1 MTLTKIN
8 NKCVNLQRV
17 TDFQNGLHFCCRF
30 TTHTVEAVKARE
42 RARELKKGR
51 DEQQHQTKQHQDQ
64 LKAAKEQL
72 TNVVAKIHNL
82 KGPFQKRL
90 DGVLE
95 RMNLKRQ
102 VYHKGALVGNDVAK
116 ILHPENIG
124 KIVNCFKPLRVNLQ
138 NGEHKVFSD
147 QRSMNKVS
155 TLLTKLSQ
163 CFQLYSPSTPLCRHE
178 VAFLAVRC
186 ASFGHWFPIN
196 FPNTNL
202 LRKFHVL
209 TFHVPEKAISKHT
222 VGMEA
227 EHCSESIHPVVN
239 RLERTYATTQNTCDR
254 LALVVKSQWLQ
265 SNSTLTNFR
274 KPKHRNRSDAIVITT
289 EE

>member
-1 MTLTKIN
+1 MLY
-8 NKCVNLQRV
+8 
-17 TDFQNGLHFCCRF
+17 CRF

-42 RARELKKGR
+42 RARELKKDR
-51 DEQQHQTKQHQDQ
+51 DEQQQQAKQHQDQ

-72 TNVVAKIHNL
+72 TTITAKINNL
-82 KGPFQKRL
+82 KGPFQRKL

-95 RMNLKRQ
+95 RMNLKKQ

-116 ILHPENIG
+116 ILHPGNIG
-124 KIVNCFKPLRVNLQ
+124 KIVNCFKPLKVKLQ
-138 NGEHKVFSD
+138 HGEHKVFSD

-163 CFQLYSPSTPLCRHE
+163 CFQLYSLSTPLCRHE

-186 ASFGHWFPIN
+186 ASFGHWFPKT

-254 LALVVKSQWLQ
+254 LALIAKSQWLQ
-265 SNSTLTNFR
+265 SNSTLTNFK
-274 KPKHRNRSDAIVITT
+274 KPKHRNRSDAIIITK

>member
-1 MTLTKIN
+1 M
-8 NKCVNLQRV
+8 
-17 TDFQNGLHFCCRF
+17 
-30 TTHTVEAVKARE
+30 EAVKARE
-42 RARELKKGR
+42 RACELKKDR
-51 DEQQHQTKQHQDQ
+51 DEQHNQAKRHQDQ

-72 TNVVAKIHNL
+72 TTTIAKINNL
-82 KGPFQKRL
+82 KGPFQRNL

-116 ILHPENIG
+116 ILHSENIG
-124 KIVNCFKPLRVNLQ
+124 KIVNCFKPLRVNLP
-138 NGEHKVFSD
+138 NGENTVVSD
-147 QRSMNKVS
+147 QRIMNKVS

-209 TFHVPEKAISKHT
+209 TFHVPEKAISKYT

-239 RLERTYATTQNTCDR
+239 RLERSYATTQNTCDR
-254 LALVVKSQWLQ
+254 LALIAKSQWLQ

-274 KPKHRNRSDAIVITT
+274 KPKHRNRSDEIIVITT

>member
-51 DEQQHQTKQHQDQ
+51 DEQQHQAKQHQDQ

-202 LRKFHVL
+202 LQKF
-209 TFHVPEKAISKHT
+209 
-222 VGMEA
+222 M
-227 EHCSESIHPVVN
+227 C
-239 RLERTYATTQNTCDR
+239 
-254 LALVVKSQWLQ
+254 
-265 SNSTLTNFR
+265 
-274 KPKHRNRSDAIVITT
+274 
-289 EE
+289 

>member
-1 MTLTKIN
+1 
-8 NKCVNLQRV
+8 
-17 TDFQNGLHFCCRF
+17 
-30 TTHTVEAVKARE
+30 VEAVKARE

-51 DEQQHQTKQHQDQ
+51 DEQQHQAKQHQDQ
-64 LKAAKEQL
+64 LKAANEQL
-72 TNVVAKIHNL
+72 TTILTKIHNL
-82 KGPFQKRL
+82 KGPFHRRL
-90 DGVLE
+90 DSVLE

-116 ILHPENIG
+116 ILH
-124 KIVNCFKPLRVNLQ
+124 
-138 NGEHKVFSD
+138 
-147 QRSMNKVS
+147 
-155 TLLTKLSQ
+155 
-163 CFQLYSPSTPLCRHE
+163 PSTPLCRHE

-202 LRKFHVL
+202 LQKFHVL

-239 RLERTYATTQNTCDR
+239 RLERTYATTQNTCDC
-254 LALVVKSQWLQ
+254 LALVVKSQWIQ

-274 KPKHRNRSDAIVITT
+274 KPEATVKVLR
-289 EE
+289 

>member
-1 MTLTKIN
+1 M
-8 NKCVNLQRV
+8 
-17 TDFQNGLHFCCRF
+17 
-30 TTHTVEAVKARE
+30 EAVKARE
-42 RARELKKGR
+42 RARELKKDR
-51 DEQQHQTKQHQDQ
+51 DEQHNQAKRHQDQ

-72 TNVVAKIHNL
+72 TTTIAKINNL
-82 KGPFQKRL
+82 KGPFQRNL

-124 KIVNCFKPLRVNLQ
+124 KIVNCFKPLRVNLP
-138 NGEHKVFSD
+138 NGENTVVSD
-147 QRSMNKVS
+147 QRIMNKVS

-178 VAFLAVRC
+178 VTFLAVRC

-209 TFHVPEKAISKHT
+209 TSHVPEKAISKCT

-227 EHCSESIHPVVN
+227 EHCSESIVVN

-254 LALVVKSQWLQ
+254 LALIAKSQWLQ

-274 KPKHRNRSDAIVITT
+274 KPKHRNRSDEIIVITT

>member
-1 MTLTKIN
+1 M
-8 NKCVNLQRV
+8 
-17 TDFQNGLHFCCRF
+17 
-30 TTHTVEAVKARE
+30 EAVNARE
-42 RARELKKGR
+42 RAQELKKGR
-51 DEQQHQTKQHQDQ
+51 DKQQHQAKQHQDQ

-72 TNVVAKIHNL
+72 TTIVAKIHNL
-82 KGPFQKRL
+82 KGPFQRRL

-116 ILHPENIG
+116 ILHPENVG
-124 KIVNCFKPLRVNLQ
+124 KIVNCFKPLRVNLH

-227 EHCSESIHPVVN
+227 EHCSESIDPVVN